1 MPYLGEKNRLI
12 ALSDCVGDEW
22 RRAIREGG
30 RAHGVGVRSSF
41 PDEAARAGPMA
52 AQSSCVHKRWR
63 GATPGILPRPMRVRV

>member
-1 MPYLGEKNRLI
+1 MASRDL
-12 ALSDCVGDEW
+12 
-22 RRAIREGG
+22 GG
-30 RAHGVGVRSSF
+30 RAGGWGFGGRRGGGRSSF

>member
-1 MPYLGEKNRLI
+1 MI

-22 RRAIREGG
+22 RRAIWEGG
-30 RAHGVGVRSSF
+30 RADGVLGGGGGGRASF

>member
-1 MPYLGEKNRLI
+1 MTASATNGVARF
-12 ALSDCVGDEW
+12 G
-22 RRAIREGG
+22 REGG
-30 RAHGVGVRSSF
+30 RMGFWGAEGGGRASF